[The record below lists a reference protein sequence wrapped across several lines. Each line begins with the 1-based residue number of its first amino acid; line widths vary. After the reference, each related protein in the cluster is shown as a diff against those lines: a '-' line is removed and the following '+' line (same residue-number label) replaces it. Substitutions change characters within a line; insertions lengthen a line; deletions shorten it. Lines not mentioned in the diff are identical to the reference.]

1 MKNIKEHFADYG
13 YLSLLVVPV
22 FFVIS
27 YLFNV
32 IYFFAFGV
40 SLSQVPL
47 AVSDY
52 ITSINVLGIVLLFGI
67 FWQII
72 AGIFG
77 KYMSEKFPLIDRDS
91 DTHFKTRMV
100 KLDQDLER
108 LNSSCDPIDERM
120 KKLSE
125 LEEQSKK
132 LKDDFEENAK
142 KGSKKLIIFNRWFL
156 VCALL
161 SIMVFIYQA
170 YSGGIF
176 TAQVYFF
183 LPMGGYFITHFF
195 VRYDIFFVWLILT
208 IVTCLAYSADSALRT
223 ALDNYKSD
231 SVVITISGNKY
242 FNMRS
247 FENGFWVKE
256 TETGEVLFITKSSDI
271 LNFRAPKRII
281 NHLSKES

>member
-52 ITSINVLGIVLLFGI
+52 IMSINVFGIILLFGI

-77 KYMSEKFPLIDRDS
+77 KYISERFPLINPDS
-91 DTHFKTRMV
+91 DAHFKNSMV
-100 KLDQDLER
+100 KLDQDLEG
-108 LNSSCDPIDERM
+108 LNNSCDSIDEKI

-125 LEEQSKK
+125 LKEKSKK

-142 KGSKKLIIFNRWFL
+142 KGSKKLIIFNRCFL
-156 VCALL
+156 ICALL
-161 SIMVFIYQA
+161 LIMVFIYQA
-170 YSGGIF
+170 YSRGIF
-176 TAQVYFF
+176 TAQFYLF
-183 LPMGGYFITHFF
+183 LPMGGYLITHFF
-195 VRYDIFFVWLILT
+195 IRYGIFFVWLVLT

-223 ALDNYKSD
+223 ALNNYEGD

-271 LNFRAPKRII
+271 LNFHEPKRII
-281 NHLSKES
+281 KHLSKDS